1 MTQRTAVAAMACL
14 LAASLLAPSTT
25 WGQVAT
31 WPERDSFWLAL
42 GGGVG
47 SEDIAA
53 SMNGSYQFGA
63 NLISL
68 RATATA
74 GLFDDG
80 FNDYAVLYGRAT
92 RPVGKR
98 FHASGSLGVGLVDG
112 CRTNGFLGGCR
123 DISTVV
129 GLPLELQAFWRPGS
143 LVGLGL
149 YGFANFNA
157 AQSFAGLTLGLQ
169 LGRLR

>member
-1 MTQRTAVAAMACL
+1 MSRRAADRTASLVVISMFAATAVAGQT
-14 LAASLLAPSTT
+14 AAAPT
-25 WGQVAT
+25 
-31 WPERDSFWLAL
+31 RDSFWLAA

-53 SMNGSYQFGA
+53 SVNGSYQFGA
-63 NLISL
+63 NLVSL

-80 FNDYAVLYGRAT
+80 FYDYAVLYGRAT
-92 RPVGKR
+92 RPAGKR
-98 FHASGSLGVGLVDG
+98 FHTSGSLGVALVEG
-112 CRTNGFLGGCR
+112 CRSNGFLGGCH

-157 AQSFAGLTLGLQ
+157 VRSFAGLTLGLQ

>member
-1 MTQRTAVAAMACL
+1 VASAIALSL
-14 LAASLLAPSTT
+14 LAASASGQNPST
-25 WGQVAT
+25 
-31 WPERDSFWLAL
+31 PERDTFWLGL

-63 NLISL
+63 NLVSL

-92 RPVGKR
+92 RPGGKR
-98 FHASGSLGVGLVDG
+98 FHFSGSLGVGLVNG
-112 CRTNGFLGGCR
+112 CRSDGFLGGCR
-123 DISTVV
+123 DIPTVV

-149 YGFANFNA
+149 LGFANFNGA
-157 AQSFAGLTLGLQ
+157 RSFAGLTLGLQ
-169 LGRLR
+169 FGRLR